1 MNQSSMSDDFLR
13 DSTRAG
19 LYYLAAEHHQAV
31 ARQASRLGFR
41 LLHADLAACRTNAE
55 MLTELG
61 RAFDFPEWYGAN
73 FDALFDCLTD
83 PDWKAAPG
91 HVLLILGNVAKGPPS
106 TLLEVLSAAAEERRT
121 AGHPFWILV
130 DTPAHDLPAFP
141 DA

>member
-1 MNQSSMSDDFLR
+1 MNRSSMSDDFLC

-31 ARQASRLGFR
+31 ARQASCLGFR
-41 LLHADLAACRTNAE
+41 LLHADLSACRTNAE

-73 FDALFDCLTD
+73 LDALFDCLTD
-83 PDWKAAPG
+83 PDWQADPG
-91 HVLLILGNVAKGPPS
+91 HVLLISGFAPKDPG
-106 TLLEVLSAAAEERRT
+106 TLLEALSAAAEEQRT

-130 DTPAHDLPAFP
+130 DTSAHDLPAFP

>member
-1 MNQSSMSDDFLR
+1 MNRSSMSDDFLR

-41 LLHADLAACRTNAE
+41 LLHADLSACRTNAD

-61 RAFDFPEWYGAN
+61 RAFNFSEWYGAN

-83 PDWKAAPG
+83 PDWQAAPG
-91 HVLLILGNVAKGPPS
+91 HVLLISGNVAKGPPS

-121 AGHPFWILV
+121 ADHPFWILV
-130 DTPAHDLPAFP
+130 DTPAHDLPPLP